1 MGVLDTMIVCLGSI
15 FRSAVARFPLGIAQ
29 FQPRHLGWPA
39 FLNIQLWILIPI
51 SYLSIVI

>member
-39 FLNIQLWILIPI
+39 FLVDLDTN
-51 SYLSIVI
+51 

>member
-1 MGVLDTMIVCLGSI
+1 MIVSHTDRSEMGVLDTMIVCLGSI

-39 FLNIQLWILIPI
+39 FLVDLDTN
-51 SYLSIVI
+51 